1 MGWFV
6 DTGISLVVGLIAGF
20 IVLGVVQ
27 LVKKLR

>member
-1 MGWFV
+1 V
-6 DTGISLVVGLIAGF
+6 ETGVSLVAGLVVGF